1 MKCCGRGDKRVL
13 RSMRNWMEVVERIG
27 RLAPMDASF
36 VRTARA
42 FTLENG
48 SVLVRFENAFGMQMM
63 EKSDSRDRLR
73 AALSTVL
80 RREIG
85 DRMLLMEIENKQEK
99 PSVIDEI
106 IEVGEE

>member
-1 MKCCGRGDKRVL
+1 
-13 RSMRNWMEVVERIG
+13 MEVIERIS
-27 RLAPMDASF
+27 RLAPVDASF
-36 VRTARA
+36 LKTARA

-48 SVLVRFENAFGMQMM
+48 AVLIRFANAFGMQMM

-80 RREIG
+80 RREVG

-99 PSVIDEI
+99 TSVIDEI
-106 IEVGEE
+106 IEAGEE

>member
-1 MKCCGRGDKRVL
+1 
-13 RSMRNWMEVVERIG
+13 MEVVERIS

-36 VRTARA
+36 VKMARA
-42 FTLENG
+42 FTLESG
-48 SVLVRFENAFGMQMM
+48 AVVVRFDNAFTMQMM

-80 RREIG
+80 RREVG
-85 DRMLLMEIENKQEK
+85 DRMLLMEVENKQDK

-106 IEVGEE
+106 IESGED